1 MFEYPDKFTIV
12 SGMGEA
18 KERLVAFDNA
28 LISAGISNYNLLRV
42 SSILPVNCMR
52 AGKIDKR
59 EGSVLLTAYGTIS
72 SKQPGEKIAS
82 AVSVGIP
89 RHSEDI
95 GVIMEYSGV
104 CSKEEAESTVR
115 EMAREAMINH
125 GILCKEILSSS
136 IEKIVQNNRYAAVIS
151 AIAMW

>member
-1 MFEYPDKFTIV
+1 
-12 SGMGEA
+12 
-18 KERLVAFDNA
+18 
-28 LISAGISNYNLLRV
+28 
-42 SSILPVNCMR
+42 MR
-52 AGKIDKR
+52 MEKVDKR

-72 SKQPGEKIAS
+72 SDQPGERIAS

-89 RHSEDI
+89 RHPEDV

-104 CSKEEAESTVR
+104 CSKEEAESKVR

-136 IEKIVQNNRYAAVIS
+136 IEKIVQDNRYAAVIS
-151 AIAMW
+151 AIAFW